1 MPKAFT
7 GTLNTNEWFNSMYNA
22 YLLVK
27 TIADGL
33 SGMDNGLASEFKA
46 DSDLYH
52 DKFVYTD
59 VNVLNLRDFDPNDT
73 NVLAPEQKG
82 EAKQQEIVV
91 NEAKQVGF
99 TAGNWLEKRAWQD
112 AGSYG
117 QFESVLDAQVGE
129 TKRLYEH
136 LMVNTAIG
144 TMESNIGKQQRTVT
158 LPTVTG
164 DVEATNRLQGQ
175 TVAEDLANL
184 FVELED
190 PSTDY
195 TDNGFWK
202 SYKSSDFIVIWNAQ
216 FKNKILKIDMPTIFD
231 NAGLKSDFEGRVL
244 PAKYFG
250 KVNAASVT
258 TSGAS
263 SNTTIYA
270 LEEMDIEDTD
280 KKKYHI
286 KPGMLLP
293 AKVTLSEGGVIKVPS
308 YTVDP
313 SIICKVVHKEGVKY
327 LTTIET
333 STEFFNSKNLTRNRY
348 LTFAYAYPEYLMGY
362 PIVTVRKA
370 S

>member
-1 MPKAFT
+1 MPKAFI
-7 GTLNTNEWFNSMYNA
+7 GTLNTNEWFNNLYNA

-46 DSDLYH
+46 DADLYH

-59 VNVLNLRDFDPNDT
+59 VNVLDLRDFDPTDT

-82 EAKQQEIVV
+82 EVKQQKIVI
-91 NEAKQVGF
+91 NEAKQIGF

-129 TKRLYEH
+129 TRRLYEH
-136 LMVNTAIG
+136 LMVKAAIG
-144 TMESNIGKQQRTVT
+144 TMESSIGKQQRTVT
-158 LPTVTG
+158 LPTVEG

-184 FVELED
+184 FVEMED
-190 PSTDY
+190 PSTEY
-195 TDNGFWK
+195 TDNGYWK
-202 SYKSSDFIVIWNAQ
+202 SYKPSDFVVIWNAQ
-216 FKNKILKIDMPTIFD
+216 FKNKILKLDMPTIFD
-231 NAGLKSDFEGRVL
+231 NAGLKADFEGRVV
-244 PAKYFG
+244 PAKWFG
-250 KVNAASVT
+250 KANGVSVT
-258 TSGAS
+258 STGT
-263 SNTTIYA
+263 SNTKIYA

-280 KKKYHI
+280 GKKYHV
-286 KPGMLLP
+286 KPGVLLP
-293 AKVTLSEGGVIKVPS
+293 AKVTLVESGAIKVPS

-313 SIICKVVHKEGVKY
+313 SIIYKVIHKEGVKY

-348 LTFAYAYPEYLMGY
+348 LTFAFAKPEYLMGY

-370 S
+370 

>member
-1 MPKAFT
+1 MPKSFT
-7 GTLNTNEWFNSMYNA
+7 GTLNTNEWYNNLYNA

-33 SGMDNGLASEFKA
+33 SGMDNSLASELKA

-52 DKFVYTD
+52 DKFVYSD
-59 VNVLNLRDFDPNDT
+59 VNVLNLRDFDPSDT
-73 NVLAPEQKG
+73 NLLATEQKG
-82 EAKQQEIVV
+82 EVKQQEIVI

-144 TMESNIGKQQRTVT
+144 TMESSVGKQKRTVT
-158 LPTVTG
+158 LPTVEG
-164 DVEATNRLQGQ
+164 DVEATNRLQAQ
-175 TVAEDLANL
+175 TVSEDLANL

-202 SYKSSDFIVIWNAQ
+202 SYKPSDFMVIWNAQ
-216 FKNKILKIDMPTIFD
+216 FKNKITKIDLPTIFD
-231 NAGLKSDFEGRVL
+231 NAGVKADFEGKIL
-244 PAKYFG
+244 PKKYFG
-250 KVNAASVT
+250 KINGTTVT
-258 TSGAS
+258 TTGATNS
-263 SNTTIYA
+263 TIYA

-280 KKKYHI
+280 KNKYHV

-293 AKVTLSEGGVIKVPS
+293 AKVALVSSGNIVVPS
-308 YTVDP
+308 YTVDD
-313 SIICKVVHKEGVKY
+313 SIICKVIHKEGVKY

-348 LTFAYAYPEYLMGY
+348 LTFAFAKPEYLMGY
-362 PIVTVRKA
+362 PIVTIRKA
-370 S
+370 

>member
-1 MPKAFT
+1 MPKAFS
-7 GTLNTNEWFNSMYNA
+7 GTLNTNEWYNNLYNA

-33 SGMDNGLASEFKA
+33 SGMDNGLASELKA
-46 DSDLYH
+46 NSDLYH
-52 DKFVYTD
+52 DKFVYSD
-59 VNVLNLRDFDPNDT
+59 VNVLNLRDFDINDT

-82 EAKQQEIVV
+82 EVKQQEIVID
-91 NEAKQVGF
+91 EAKQVGF
-99 TAGNWLEKRAWQD
+99 TAGNWLEKRAWQN

-117 QFESVLDAQVGE
+117 EFESVLDAQVGE

-136 LMVNTAIG
+136 LMVNSAIG
-144 TMESNIGKQQRTVT
+144 TMESTIGKQQRSVT
-158 LPTVTG
+158 LPTVDG
-164 DVEATNRLQGQ
+164 NVEATNRLQGQ

-190 PSTDY
+190 PSTEY

-202 SYKSSDFIVIWNAQ
+202 SYKPSDFMVIWNAQ
-216 FKNKILKIDMPTIFD
+216 FKNKILKLDMPTIFD
-231 NAGLKSDFEGRVL
+231 NAGLKADFEGRVL

-250 KVNAASVT
+250 KVNAVSVT
-258 TSGAS
+258 TTGTT
-263 SNTTIYA
+263 NTTIYA

-280 KKKYHI
+280 GKKYHI

-293 AKVTLSEGGVIKVPS
+293 AKVALVEGGAIKVPS

-313 SIICKVVHKEGVKY
+313 SIIYKVIHKEGVKY

-348 LTFAYAYPEYLMGY
+348 LTFAFAKPEYLMGY

-370 S
+370 

>member
-1 MPKAFT
+1 MPKAFS
-7 GTLNTNEWFNSMYNA
+7 GTLNTNEWFNNLYNA

-46 DSDLYH
+46 DADLYH

-59 VNVLNLRDFDPNDT
+59 VNVLDLRDFDPTDT

-82 EAKQQEIVV
+82 EVKQQEIVI

-129 TKRLYEH
+129 TRRLYEH
-136 LMVNTAIG
+136 LMVKAAIG
-144 TMESNIGKQQRTVT
+144 TMESSIGKQQRTVT
-158 LPTVTG
+158 LPTVA
-164 DVEATNRLQGQ
+164 DDIEATNRLQGQ

-184 FVELED
+184 FVEMED
-190 PSTDY
+190 PSTEY
-195 TDNGFWK
+195 TDNGYWK
-202 SYKSSDFIVIWNAQ
+202 SYKPSDFVVIWNAQ
-216 FKNKILKIDMPTIFD
+216 FKNKILKLDMPTIFD
-231 NAGLKSDFEGRVL
+231 NAGLKADFEGRVV
-244 PAKYFG
+244 PAKWFG
-250 KVNAASVT
+250 KANGVSVT
-258 TSGAS
+258 TTGT

-270 LEEMDIEDTD
+270 LEEMDIKDTD
-280 KKKYHI
+280 GKKYHV
-286 KPGMLLP
+286 KPGVLLP
-293 AKVTLSEGGVIKVPS
+293 ANVNLVESGVIVVPS

-313 SIICKVVHKEGVKY
+313 SIIYKVIHKEGVKY

-348 LTFAYAYPEYLMGY
+348 LTFAFAKPEYLMGY

-370 S
+370 

>member
-1 MPKAFT
+1 MPKAFS
-7 GTLNTNEWFNSMYNA
+7 GTLNTNEWFNNLYNA

-33 SGMDNGLASEFKA
+33 SGMDNDLASEFKA
-46 DSDLYH
+46 DADLYH
-52 DKFVYTD
+52 NKFVYTD
-59 VNVLNLRDFDPNDT
+59 VNVLDLRDFDPTDT

-82 EAKQQEIVV
+82 EVKQQEIEI

-112 AGSYG
+112 AGSYS

-129 TKRLYEH
+129 TRRLYEH
-136 LMVNTAIG
+136 LMVKAAIG
-144 TMESNIGKQQRTVT
+144 TMESSIGKQQRTVT
-158 LPTVTG
+158 LPTVEG

-184 FVELED
+184 FVEMED
-190 PSTDY
+190 PSTEY
-195 TDNGFWK
+195 TDNGYWK
-202 SYKSSDFIVIWNAQ
+202 SYKPSDFVVIWNAQ
-216 FKNKILKIDMPTIFD
+216 FKNKILKLDMPTIFD
-231 NAGLKSDFEGRVL
+231 NAGLKADFEGHVV
-244 PAKYFG
+244 PAKWFG
-250 KVNAASVT
+250 KENGVSVT
-258 TSGAS
+258 STGT

-270 LEEMDIEDTD
+270 LEEMDIQDTD
-280 KKKYHI
+280 GKKYHV
-286 KPGMLLP
+286 KPGVLLP
-293 AKVTLSEGGVIKVPS
+293 AKVTLVDSGAIKVPS

-313 SIICKVVHKEGVKY
+313 SIIYKVIHKEGVKY

-348 LTFAYAYPEYLMGY
+348 LTFAFAKPEYLMGY

-370 S
+370 

>member
-1 MPKAFT
+1 MPKAFS
-7 GTLNTNEWFNSMYNA
+7 GILNINEWFNSMYNS

-59 VNVLNLRDFDPNDT
+59 VNVLDLRDFDPTDT

-82 EAKQQEIVV
+82 EVKQQEIVI

-117 QFESVLDAQVGE
+117 RFESVLDAQVGE
-129 TKRLYEH
+129 TRRLYEH
-136 LMVNTAIG
+136 LMVKAAIG
-144 TMESNIGKQQRTVT
+144 TMESSIGKQQRTVT
-158 LPTVTG
+158 LPTVEG

-184 FVELED
+184 FVEMED
-190 PSTDY
+190 PSTEY
-195 TDNGFWK
+195 TDNGYWK
-202 SYKSSDFIVIWNAQ
+202 SYKPSDFVVIWNAQ

-231 NAGLKSDFEGRVL
+231 NSGLKSDFEGRVL
-244 PAKYFG
+244 PAKWFG
-250 KVNAASVT
+250 KENGVSVT
-258 TSGAS
+258 TTGA

-270 LEEMDIEDTD
+270 LEEMDIQDTNGN
-280 KKKYHI
+280 KYHV
-286 KPGMLLP
+286 KPGVLLP
-293 AKVTLSEGGVIKVPS
+293 AKVTLVESGAIKVPS

-313 SIICKVVHKEGVKY
+313 SIIYKVIHKEGVKY

-348 LTFAYAYPEYLMGY
+348 LTFAFAKPEYLMGY

-370 S
+370 

>member
-1 MPKAFT
+1 MPKAFS
-7 GTLNTNEWFNSMYNA
+7 GTLNTNEWFNNLYNA

-33 SGMDNGLASEFKA
+33 SGMDNGLASELKA

-52 DKFVYTD
+52 DKFVYSD
-59 VNVLNLRDFDPNDT
+59 VNVLDLRDFDPSDT

-82 EAKQQEIVV
+82 EVKQQEIVI

-136 LMVNTAIG
+136 LMVNATIG
-144 TMESNIGKQQRTVT
+144 TMESSVGKQQRSVT
-158 LPTVTG
+158 LPT
-164 DVEATNRLQGQ
+164 DDNAEAQNRLQAQ
-175 TVAEDLANL
+175 AVAEDLANL

-190 PSTDY
+190 PSTEY

-202 SYKSSDFIVIWNAQ
+202 SYKPSDFMVIWNAQ
-216 FKNKILKIDMPTIFD
+216 FKNKITKLDLPTIFD
-231 NAGLKSDFEGRVL
+231 NAGLKADFEGRVL

-250 KVNAASVT
+250 KVNGVSVT
-258 TSGAS
+258 TSGAAT
-263 SNTTIYA
+263 NTTIYA

-280 KKKYHI
+280 KKKYHV

-293 AKVTLSEGGVIKVPS
+293 AKVNLVESGNIVVPS
-308 YTVDP
+308 YTVDS
-313 SIICKVVHKEGVKY
+313 SILYKVIHKEGVKY

-348 LTFAYAYPEYLMGY
+348 LTFAFAKPEYLMGY

-370 S
+370 